1 MKLYQT
7 QLQALK
13 FLLKSWSNNPEVLV
27 GEILDEVCAVQET
40 VIKLEE
46 EIKDLKETIECM
58 KEEAKQANEYID
70 LIENH
75 IDYLSCR
82 IDHVLPEH
90 LMPEDRR
97 RNVSSYGDY
106 PGIEMSFQQVGV
118 INYLMGKKIIP
129 KNNLDNLV
137 KILQDWNPWHF
148 KAEVRAKSDWANKAI
163 AKLESL
169 PDK

>member
-1 MKLYQT
+1 MKLYQN

-27 GEILDEVCAVQET
+27 GEILDEVCVVQET
-40 VIKLEE
+40 VVKLKE
-46 EIKDLKETIECM
+46 EIEDLKGTIKCM
-58 KEEAKQANEYID
+58 ENEAKQSDEYIE
-70 LIENH
+70 LIENR
-75 IDYLSCR
+75 ISYLACR

-90 LMPEDRR
+90 LMPEDNRR
-97 RNVSSYGDY
+97 SISHGDY
-106 PGIEMSFQQVGV
+106 PGIEMSFQQVGI

-129 KNNLDNLV
+129 QNNLNNLV
-137 KILQDWNPWHF
+137 GILQDWNPWDF
-148 KAEVRAKSDWANKAI
+148 AKAKRADSDWAEQAI